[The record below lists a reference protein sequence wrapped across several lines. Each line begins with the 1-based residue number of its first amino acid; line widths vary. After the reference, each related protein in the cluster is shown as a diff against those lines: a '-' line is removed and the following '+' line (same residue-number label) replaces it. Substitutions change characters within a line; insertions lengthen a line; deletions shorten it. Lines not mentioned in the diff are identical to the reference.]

1 MNKLHL
7 NKLHVLAALT
17 VCVFGSVT
25 VLAFKA
31 QRTEAKQ
38 QQIEKLFG
46 LVMDRKQITDACE
59 PIFANMNIADEDF
72 KQEAYDKLFSTF
84 KQEFATFFDKEFSD
98 EHIDAVVAFFSS
110 EAGRHYVATSL
121 EQGAAMQKAFQ
132 GLMIMIQERMMAEQ
146 KDVAVADSHS
156 SVINFAEIVN
166 GKADA
171 ETKELFND
179 IIQHEG
185 ITVVKFSAIWC
196 GPCQIYAP
204 TFDEVAGEFQEL
216 TLGDQKLAIKYVAVD
231 IDAAMPIAQEYAV
244 RSVPTTLFFKNGQ
257 KIDGKV
263 GGMQKVTL
271 RSHIQELAQ

>member
-7 NKLHVLAALT
+7 NKLHLMAALT

-25 VLAFKA
+25 VLAVKM
-31 QRTEAKQ
+31 QPTVTKQ
-38 QQIEKLFG
+38 QKIETLFE
-46 LVMDRKQITDACE
+46 LLMDRKQISAACE

-72 KQEAYDKLFSTF
+72 KKVAYDTLFNNL

-98 EHIDAVVAFFSS
+98 EHIDATVAFFSS
-110 EAGRHYVATSL
+110 EAGRHYMATSL

-146 KDVAVADSHS
+146 KDAAVVDSS
-156 SVINFAEIVN
+156 SVINFAQIAH

-171 ETKELFND
+171 EIKELFND

-196 GPCQIYAP
+196 GPCKIYEP
-204 TFDEVAGEFQEL
+204 TFDEVAAELPELILGE
-216 TLGDQKLAIKYVAVD
+216 QKLAIKYVAVD
-231 IDAAMPIAQEYAV
+231 IDAALPIAQEYAV

-263 GGMQKVTL
+263 GGMQKGAL
-271 RSHIQELAQ
+271 RSRIQELAQ